1 MGALGD
7 IGSGLDA
14 IGGLLGF
21 KKGGRVPG
29 RKGKGRVAVV
39 HGGEVVIPNTLPGLQ
54 REALKKINMK
64 KRK

>member
-14 IGGLLGF
+14 LGGLLGF
-21 KKGGRVPG
+21 IKGGRVPG
-29 RKGKGRVAVV
+29 KRGKGRVAVV

-54 REALKKINMK
+54 KEALRKINMK

>member
-7 IGSGLDA
+7 IGNGLDA

-29 RKGKGRVAVV
+29 KRGKGRVAVV
-39 HGGEVVIPNTLPGLQ
+39 HGGEVAIPNTLPGLQ
-54 REALKKINMK
+54 KEALRNINMK